1 MANTLLTAT
10 AITRE
15 ALRILHQKLN
25 FIGAIN
31 RSYDSSFAKEGAKIG
46 DTLKIRLP
54 NEYSVRTGRILNTQ
68 DTVERNVSLT
78 VATQKGVDLNFTSA
92 ELTLSLD
99 DFSDRI
105 LKPAMSRLAANIESG
120 VMADNYKKVWQQINN
135 QGSPLTYAKILSAR
149 ALLVNSLASP
159 DLNAL
164 LSAQDNVDVVNDN
177 KGLFNDQKEI
187 SGQYRDGKMGRAGGF
202 DFWENTMMPAHTR
215 GAGTG
220 YQVNGANQ
228 SGTSLVVG
236 TGTGAVNA
244 GDVFTINGVFRV
256 HPETKVPTSTLQ
268 QFVVTQNFAGGAGT
282 LSIAPEIVASGPR
295 QTVSAS
301 PAANAAITFAGPAS
315 TTSGISLAFDKDAFA
330 FVSADLVMPKGVDF
344 ASRQVFDGISMRVVR
359 QYDINNDTFPCRLD
373 ILYGSETIRPELAA
387 RLASN

>member
-31 RSYDSSFAKEGAKIG
+31 RSYDNSFAKEGAKIG

-120 VMADNYKKVWQQINN
+120 VIADNYKKVYQQINN

-164 LSAQDNVDVVNDN
+164 LNAQDNVDVVNDN

-187 SGQYRDGKMGRAGGF
+187 SGQYRDGKMGRAAGF

-228 SGTSLVVG
+228 TGTSLVVG

-268 QFVVTQNFAGGAGT
+268 QFVVTQNFAGGAGS
-282 LSIAPEIVASGPR
+282 LSISPEIIPSGPR
-295 QTVSAS
+295 QTVSNS
-301 PAANAAITFAGPAS
+301 PAANAAIVFAGPAS